1 MEEMLM
7 VKQLSKSY
15 GGRKVVDDITFSV
28 EKGTVLGLLGANGA
42 GKSTSMECILGTE
55 KRDSGEVR
63 ILGQDP
69 VKHRRDL
76 FRNIGVQFQGS
87 AYQREIRVDEL
98 CEETECLYKNP
109 LDWRELLKRFGIIH
123 KEKSMVKD
131 LSGGERQRIYR
142 NGAGLSHKK
151 LKKGGLNI
159 QYICGKINHY
169 EDTGYR
175 YLQTK
180 IFYLR

>member
-1 MEEMLM
+1 MQTAINVE
-7 VKQLSKSY
+7 QLSKSY
-15 GGRKVVDDITFSV
+15 GNKLAVDNISLSV
-28 EKGTVLGLLGANGA
+28 ECGTVFGLLGANGA

-109 LDWRELLKRFGIIH
+109 LD
-123 KEKSMVKD
+123 
-131 LSGGERQRIYR
+131 
-142 NGAGLSHKK
+142 
-151 LKKGGLNI
+151 
-159 QYICGKINHY
+159 
-169 EDTGYR
+169 
-175 YLQTK
+175 
-180 IFYLR
+180 